1 MKEDSEERQEKCR
14 QRTFQEILEMA
25 GFLME
30 TERKRKMEGNIQQ
43 REEIEEILEIIS
55 SVRQG

>member
-14 QRTFQEILEMA
+14 QRKFQEILEMA

-43 REEIEEILEIIS
+43 REDIEEILEIIS